1 MSREIMIWVILLVF
15 FVFMGFIVKK
25 IYEGSEA
32 ALWALGLMVASIL
45 WLVGMDLV
53 DKPVSANGQFYLI
66 AVLVPLA
73 MEITIVRAIVAVRRD
88 A

>member
-1 MSREIMIWVILLVF
+1 
-15 FVFMGFIVKK
+15 
-25 IYEGSEA
+25 
-32 ALWALGLMVASIL
+32 
-45 WLVGMDLV
+45 MDLV